1 MEIIKSD
8 EVLIKPHDYVQVKRM
23 GNSIEVQHMKYR
35 NTKMPIRIFD
45 KNHYYFID
53 DLPFADSS
61 IFDDN
66 GELVVQLHEFNM
78 SSSRIESKESLRQT
92 FKNLR
97 DNINTNFFGEPN
109 EKFITLTYRQR
120 GYYLTEYG
128 EMEYQYLTPMTDN
141 KKLMKD
147 VEKFIKKLKYHFKD
161 SCPNI
166 KYINVVEPQGNGS
179 WHCHILFKFMDL
191 STVFIP
197 YQLIQS
203 LWLHGTTDTRGMT
216 NNDNLGAYLTA
227 YLADIPCSNDVPTG
241 GDVVEKEVIENG
253 EKKIKK
259 FIKGERLK
267 FYPRDM
273 RIYRMSRNCDK
284 PTVEKNKKYKDIKKE
299 LGSRKP
305 NYTRKIEI
313 FNDDFDNIIQYEQ
326 YNLKRKKQ
334 T

>member
-1 MEIIKSD
+1 MEIIKSED
-8 EVLIKPHDYVQVKRM
+8 VKIKDNDYVQIKRM
-23 GNSIEVQHMKYR
+23 GYQIEVQHMKYR

-45 KNHYYFID
+45 KNHYYFVD
-53 DLPFADSS
+53 DLPYEGSP
-61 IFDDN
+61 IFDEN
-66 GELVVQLHEFNM
+66 GEIIVELHEFNKTN
-78 SSSRIESKESLRQT
+78 SRIESKESLRQT

-97 DNINTNFFGEPN
+97 ETINTNFHGDPN

-120 GYYLTEYG
+120 GYYLTEDG
-128 EMEYQYLTPMTDN
+128 EIEYQYLKPMRDTV
-141 KKLMKD
+141 KLMKD
-147 VEKFIKKLKYHFKD
+147 VEKFIKKLKYHFKE

-191 STVFIP
+191 ESVFIP
-197 YQLIQS
+197 YQLIQD
-203 LWLHGTTDTRGMT
+203 LWKHGMTDTRGMT

-227 YLADIPCSNDVPTG
+227 YLSDIPCDNDVPTG
-241 GDVVEKEVIENG
+241 GDVIEKEVIENG

-273 RIYRMSRNCDK
+273 RIFRTSRNCEK
-284 PTVEKNKKYKDIKKE
+284 PIIERKKKYKDIKKE

-305 NYTRKIEI
+305 NYTRKIELKNEL
-313 FNDDFDNIIQYEQ
+313 FENIIQYEQ
-326 YNLKRKKQ
+326 YNLKREKQ
-334 T
+334 